1 MTLILVKYRVTFF
14 LSFLILVSSM
24 VSAQKN
30 TEKWKLQLALGINNP
45 IDNGENDGFY
55 TKYLNFPSVNLGI
68 QHMFNNKFGAKIDY
82 GFNRS
87 ESDAGSKFFKLNYS
101 RVNFQFVY
109 NVSSVLRF
117 LPEPIKIV
125 THIGP
130 GMSFT
135 QPLGNDSENTYTY
148 LNMLSGFEVHYK
160 ISRSFSIFSDV
171 SYAYSLSSK
180 DKYDALLDGFSFNGD
195 LLYASVGISVSLSGC
210 YYCN

>member
-1 MTLILVKYRVTFF
+1 MTLTLVKYRVAFF
-14 LSFLILVSSM
+14 MSLLILVSSN

-30 TEKWKLQLALGINNP
+30 TEKWKLQLTLGINNP
-45 IDNGENDGFY
+45 IDNGKNDGFY
-55 TKYLNFPSVNLGI
+55 TKYLNFPSVNLGV
-68 QHMFNNKFGAKIDY
+68 QHMFNSKFGAKIDY

-87 ESDAGSKFFKLNYS
+87 ANDDGSKFFKLNYS
-101 RVNFQFVY
+101 RVNLQLVY
-109 NVSSVLRF
+109 NATNALRF

-125 THIGP
+125 AHIGP

-135 QPLGNDSENTYTY
+135 QPLGNDRENTYTY
-148 LNMLSGFEVHYK
+148 INMLSGLEVHYE
-160 ISRSFSIFSDV
+160 ISKSFSVFSDI
-171 SYAYSLSSK
+171 SYAYSLSGK